1 MTKSNDLPYF
11 ALSEPLSDYHIVT
24 LLGRAIPLNQLRNPL
39 GGRMRPQLPNNGHS
53 VSKVDETDDH
63 LQVSSDGK
71 GDAPTVDSASA
82 KTEVDTP
89 HPTSREHSDGDRA
102 NALTGPGESRGVDLL
117 DLDQDLYP
125 KRAIV
130 CRDVEILK
138 RKAIN
143 VKAQVAVENMLRLY
157 TSYEHTR
164 DTDISASS
172 FRRIGIPNPQD
183 RITELLRRDEYANP
197 ILELLRLQENGR
209 VAIIVSMLTFT
220 DLEKS
225 QKTLQEWRGGIQ
237 LKPPGLQEGQP
248 SPAANVN
255 ADVAVTKWEAFHGT
269 YEGEVIMACS
279 YLKLRLVPA
288 PPEVQGV
295 WYKISQM
302 VRQYVLQQKP
312 PKRSDRIKV
321 SPAYLDPKDGELF
334 LPSGPIVGD
343 LPTLFG
349 SPTRRLTGVLP
360 VSKEVHMTEHEDD
373 LAFTI
378 CA

>member
-1 MTKSNDLPYF
+1 
-11 ALSEPLSDYHIVT
+11 
-24 LLGRAIPLNQLRNPL
+24 
-39 GGRMRPQLPNNGHS
+39 
-53 VSKVDETDDH
+53 
-63 LQVSSDGK
+63 
-71 GDAPTVDSASA
+71 
-82 KTEVDTP
+82 
-89 HPTSREHSDGDRA
+89 
-102 NALTGPGESRGVDLL
+102 
-117 DLDQDLYP
+117 
-125 KRAIV
+125 
-130 CRDVEILK
+130 
-138 RKAIN
+138 
-143 VKAQVAVENMLRLY
+143 
-157 TSYEHTR
+157 
-164 DTDISASS
+164 
-172 FRRIGIPNPQD
+172 
-183 RITELLRRDEYANP
+183 
-197 ILELLRLQENGR
+197 
-209 VAIIVSMLTFT
+209 MLTFT

-248 SPAANVN
+248 SPAVNVN